1 MVDTDVPAPRNT
13 NHDSPWKEALESRF
27 PEFMALLFPHIDPE
41 INWPRG
47 YQFLDKEL
55 QQITPDANN
64 RRRYADKLAKVYTLD
79 GDETWVLI
87 HVEVQGEPER
97 AFSQRMYTYHYRLL
111 DRYDVDVVSLAV
123 LADRRQSFR
132 PNRYQRSRW
141 GCELDFC
148 FPMAKLLDWDAR
160 WSELEASDN
169 VFALVVMAQIK
180 AKTCRS
186 GQERHRWKLH
196 LIRLMY
202 DRGYDRAQVLELFRV
217 IDWMIQLPAALEQLF
232 WDQVKDIEEAKKMPY
247 VTTGERI
254 GIEKGLKQGRMEGR
268 VEGRM
273 EGQLE
278 GRRETARNLLLTTD
292 LDDTTIA
299 RATNLSEAEIRDL
312 RAETGH

>member
-1 MVDTDVPAPRNT
+1 MVDTDVRLSRNT

-27 PEFMALLFPHIDPE
+27 PEFMALLFPQIYPE
-41 INWPRG
+41 INWQRG

-64 RRRYADKLAKVYTLD
+64 SRRYADKLARVFTLD
-79 GDETWVLI
+79 DDETWVLI

-123 LADRRQSFR
+123 LADRRKSFR
-132 PNRYQRSRW
+132 PDRYQRGRW
-141 GCELDFC
+141 GCELDFR

-180 AKTCRS
+180 AKACRS

-196 LIRLMY
+196 LIKLMY
-202 DRGYDRAQVLELFRV
+202 DRRYDRAQVLELFRV
-217 IDWMIQLPAALEQLF
+217 IDWMIQLPEALEQLL
-232 WDQVKDIEEAKKMPY
+232 WDQVQKIEEAKKMPY
-247 VTTGERI
+247 VTSVERI
-254 GIEKGLKQGRMEGR
+254 GIAKGVEQGIEKGIEKGLEQ
-268 VEGRM
+268 
-273 EGQLE
+273 

-292 LDDTTIA
+292 LDDATIA
-299 RATNLSEAEIRDL
+299 KAASLPEAEIRAL